1 MSYGYPPPP
10 RPDQQPSPYRQWP
23 QPGPGT
29 GGFPQP
35 PKKSRTGLI
44 VALSVVGGVAALLA
58 LGVLI
63 ATSVG
68 GNSSSSRSKQP
79 SVEDT
84 GGGAPVEDGV
94 SDAPTE
100 PPAAKDSGAEDDVRI
115 TSCELD
121 SVTQWPAA
129 DVEIVNHSGAR
140 ASYIVN
146 VEFVDGDGTRHGE
159 GLTSSSDLDA
169 GQKSVGKAQGLG
181 KFTGRLTCKVAKVS
195 RFPAS

>member
-1 MSYGYPPPP
+1 MSYGYPPPQ
-10 RPDQQPSPYRQWP
+10 PDQQPSPYRQWP
-23 QPGPGT
+23 QPGPGA

-44 VALSVVGGVAALLA
+44 VTLSVVGGMAVLLA

-63 ATSVG
+63 ATSIG
-68 GNSSSSRSKQP
+68 SNSSSDKSNPP
-79 SVEDT
+79 SVEAT
-84 GGGAPVEDGV
+84 EGGAPVEGGA

-100 PPAAKDSGAEDDVRI
+100 PPAAQDAGAEDDVRI

-159 GLTSSSDLDA
+159 GLASSSNLDA

-181 KFTGRLTCKVAKVS
+181 KFAGKLTCKVAKVS
-195 RFPAS
+195 RFPAP

>member
-1 MSYGYPPPP
+1 MSYGYP
-10 RPDQQPSPYRQWP
+10 
-23 QPGPGT
+23 QPGPGA

-44 VALSVVGGVAALLA
+44 VTLSVVGGVAVLLA

-68 GNSSSSRSKQP
+68 SNSSSSKSKPP
-79 SVEDT
+79 SAEAT
-84 GGGAPVEDGV
+84 EGGAPVEGGA

-100 PPAAKDSGAEDDVRI
+100 TEPPPVEDAGAEDDVRI
-115 TSCELD
+115 TGCEVD

-159 GLTSSSDLDA
+159 GLASSANLDA

-181 KFTGRLTCKVAKVS
+181 KFTGKLTCRVAEVS

>member
-1 MSYGYPPPP
+1 MSYAY
-10 RPDQQPSPYRQWP
+10 SV
-23 QPGPGT
+23 
-29 GGFPQP
+29 FPQP
-35 PKKSRTGLI
+35 SKKSRTGLI
-44 VALSVVGGVAALLA
+44 VTLSVVGGVAALLA

-68 GNSSSSRSKQP
+68 SNSSSSKSNPP
-79 SVEDT
+79 SVEAT
-84 GGGAPVEDGV
+84 EGGAPVAGGA

-100 PPAAKDSGAEDDVRI
+100 PPAAEDTAAEDDVRI

-146 VEFVDGDGTRHGE
+146 VEFVDGDGTCHGE
-159 GLTSSSDLDA
+159 GPAPSSNLDA
-169 GQKSVGKAQGLG
+169 GQKAVGKAQGLG
-181 KFTGRLTCKVAKVS
+181 KFTGKLTCKVAKVS